1 MTARTAGFLALA
13 LALSGVG
20 TAAAQSDYTGPWER
34 GSLQLGGFISTTN
47 SEFQL
52 NSETLG
58 AGAVVD
64 LENGLGIDA
73 DYRSFRVDAF
83 YRTGQ
88 SRRHQWE
95 LHYYESNRD
104 GERVLDQDYQI
115 GDTVFTAGTGV
126 TSNLDLW
133 FANANYSY
141 AFLQDDR
148 VRLSGS
154 VGVHTTGIK
163 FEVSAPG
170 LGEEAESV
178 TAPLPVLGARFDVVL
193 SERWRF
199 KSSLDVFYLAF
210 DNYRGALLDS
220 SLAVEY
226 LAFKNVGF
234 GLGFNAVRYRVE
246 ADEEG
251 GLGGEWNGE
260 IRYDFAG
267 ALLYAKL
274 YF

>member
-1 MTARTAGFLALA
+1 MSARIVCISAAALA
-13 LALSGVG
+13 SSWAG
-20 TAAAQSDYTGPWER
+20 AACAQEYTGPWEK
-34 GSLQLGGFISTTN
+34 GSVSVGGFISTTN

-73 DYRSFRVDAF
+73 QYSSFRVDAF
-83 YRTGQ
+83 YRSGQ

-104 GERVLDQDYQI
+104 GDRVLEQDYQI

-126 TSNLDLW
+126 TSDLDLW

-154 VGVHTTGIK
+154 VGIHTTGIK
-163 FEVSAPG
+163 FKVSASG
-170 LGEEAESV
+170 LGEEAESI
-178 TAPLPVLGARFDVVL
+178 TAPLPVLGGRFDVVL

-210 DNYRGALLDS
+210 ENYSGALIDS

-226 LAFKNVGF
+226 LAFKNLGF

-246 ADEEG
+246 ADDEG
-251 GLGGEWNGE
+251 GLGGKWSGE